1 MLKYI
6 VSFTIVL
13 GVTLSA
19 HSLFAQRTIAVSGSS
34 TVVVKPDF
42 ATFMVHVDRMI
53 PIEQKWNA
61 VGPDTFIDAL
71 VAVGVSPQDIEV
83 LERLPA
89 DQAAQVAFDMMSEV
103 PPAPEP
109 IDEPPPPPQTG
120 KKKKVIQNDS
130 YEALDMSPPPPTTKL
145 LRTSYRVK
153 VRDLTVL
160 PEALNVA
167 QQTTHAMPEARYDVS
182 DRNPMKMRALSEAVE
197 NARVKALILAEKMGG
212 TLGEIISID
221 DAESGSFL
229 SSLID
234 IAKMYTSGS
243 FDGGVFNM
251 PEIGT
256 VKVTYSVK

>member
-1 MLKYI
+1 
-6 VSFTIVL
+6 
-13 GVTLSA
+13 
-19 HSLFAQRTIAVSGSS
+19 
-34 TVVVKPDF
+34 
-42 ATFMVHVDRMI
+42 MVHVDKMI
-53 PIEQKWNA
+53 PVTQKWNTA
-61 VGPDTFIDAL
+61 APDTFIDAL

-89 DQAAQVAFDMMSEV
+89 DQAAQLAYEMTMEV
-103 PPAPEP
+103 PPTPEP
-109 IDEPPPPPQTG
+109 IEEPPTPPSG
-120 KKKKVIQNDS
+120 KKKKVIGNDS
-130 YEALDMSPPPPTTKL
+130 YEALDMSPPEPTTKL
-145 LRTSYRVK
+145 QRTSYRVK

-160 PEALNVA
+160 PEALTVA
-167 QQTTHAMPEARYDVS
+167 QQTTHTLPEARYDVS
-182 DRNPMKMRALSEAVE
+182 DRNPLKMQALREAVE
-197 NARVKALILAEKMGG
+197 NARTKALVLAEKMGG

-234 IAKMYTSGS
+234 IAKMYTSGT